1 MDPLHAIVLGAVQ
14 GLSEF
19 LPISSSAHLV
29 LAPWLLGWP
38 ESSLTFDVALHMG
51 TLAALLIYFWRDWW
65 VLIAAWLPAQ
75 VASAPVAHSNGG
87 SGSAGAVTLAD
98 ESSAPEEVETAS
110 ERALNRR
117 LGIGL
122 VIGTIPAAVAGVL
135 FEDVIEGAFRAPAL
149 IAISLI
155 VASFVLLAADRLGAR
170 TFGLQSVTNTQAALI
185 GVAQAFALIPGVS
198 RSGITLAAALFIG
211 LTREAGARYAFL
223 LAAPITAGAGVFQLR
238 HLVRD
243 GIPAGEHMA
252 FALGIL
258 TSFLV
263 GMVVIGG
270 LLHYLRRGSL
280 IVFVVYRIAL
290 GLFILTMAAL
300 RTP

>member
-14 GLSEF
+14 GLGEF

-38 ESSLTFDVALHMG
+38 ENSLTFDVALHMG

-75 VASAPVAHSNGG
+75 FASAPAPRRNDRSGNTGSVALVDGNR
-87 SGSAGAVTLAD
+87 L
-98 ESSAPEEVETAS
+98 PEASETAS

-155 VASFVLLAADRLGAR
+155 VASFVLLAADRLGPR
-170 TFGLQSVTNTQAALI
+170 KYGLQSVTNMQAALI

-243 GIPAGEHMA
+243 GIPADEHMA

-263 GMVVIGG
+263 GMVVIGA
-270 LLHYLRRGSL
+270 LLRYLRRGSL
-280 IVFVVYRIAL
+280 VIFVVYRIAL
-290 GLFILTMAAL
+290 GLFILAMATL